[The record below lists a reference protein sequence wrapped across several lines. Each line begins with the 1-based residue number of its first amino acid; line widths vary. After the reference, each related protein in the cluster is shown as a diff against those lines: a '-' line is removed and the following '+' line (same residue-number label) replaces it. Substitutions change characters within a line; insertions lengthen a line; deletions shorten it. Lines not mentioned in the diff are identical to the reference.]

1 MLSDKMIILKSDCIL
16 GEIKKIIRFKF
27 KSLYNGKLKM
37 SFWFLSGIEEGEK
50 EKVVCSIYENYCD
63 CKSSWETRI

>member
-1 MLSDKMIILKSDCIL
+1 
-16 GEIKKIIRFKF
+16 
-27 KSLYNGKLKM
+27 M

-50 EKVVCSIYENYCD
+50 EKVVRSIYENYCD